1 MSYVIPGLAFRRLA
15 GPCARPLCP
24 APVPGPPLHV
34 TAPLRAHD
42 VGFQSRSSVLVFPQ
56 EGVLQAEDPPPA
68 AQATVRPPRGHR
80 GRLECEM
87 SKGQGTAVP
96 CVHT

>member
-1 MSYVIPGLAFRRLA
+1 MSYVIPGLAFRRL
-15 GPCARPLCP
+15 RR
-24 APVPGPPLHV
+24 PPLRV
-34 TAPLRAHD
+34 TAPLRAGD
-42 VGFQSRSSVLVFPQ
+42 GGFQSRSSVLVFPQ
-56 EGVLQAEDPPPA
+56 EGVLQAEAPPPA